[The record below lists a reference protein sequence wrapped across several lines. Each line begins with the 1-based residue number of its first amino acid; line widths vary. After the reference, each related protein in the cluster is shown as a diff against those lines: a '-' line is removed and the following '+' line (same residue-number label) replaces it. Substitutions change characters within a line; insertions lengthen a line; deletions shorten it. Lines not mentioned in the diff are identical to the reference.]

1 MSEPDDKSRS
11 EHLLSKD
18 ALPRIEVPH
27 RDSEPARKFRMPS
40 KVGKDAHTG
49 IEDGAHVA
57 GKAPDKETTTR
68 PTGKAGRR
76 RRRSSTG
83 RFRDRTLDWFRT
95 GDALAEEEEI
105 DGDYEP
111 HGRPRV
117 PLIAALVAGTIVL
130 IGVVVWLLS

>member
-1 MSEPDDKSRS
+1 MSEPEDKSRS

-49 IEDGAHVA
+49 IDGDA
-57 GKAPDKETTTR
+57 GPAPRAPDKDSR
-68 PTGKAGRR
+68 PTGKGSRR

-111 HGRPRV
+111 HGRPRTA
-117 PLIAALVAGTIVL
+117 LIAAIVAGAIVV

>member
-40 KVGKDAHTG
+40 KVGKDAH
-49 IEDGAHVA
+49 A
-57 GKAPDKETTTR
+57 GVDDDAPPGEAAKEPR